1 MSKRLRG
8 RDVWVLLTGGR
19 GALIALVL
27 VFCLAAARYEA
38 FLLPENLVNVL
49 RQNSMLGLVALGMT
63 FVILT
68 GGIDL
73 SAGALVAVAGVAAA
87 FLSPNGAGVAT
98 LGAIASTC
106 LIGAGNGVL
115 IARGHIPPFIATL
128 CVTIAARGVALAVTG
143 EQALRIDRA
152 ATGFTWFGRGHVGPI
167 PVPVA
172 VFALVF
178 GVSWVILMHTSFGRR
193 VYAIGD
199 NREAARTMGSNE
211 SSVLIP
217 VYAIS
222 GALAG
227 IAGVILASRL
237 GMGHPAAGT
246 GWELDA
252 IAAVVVGG
260 TLLTGGSGG
269 VGSTVI
275 GVLLLGL
282 LFNVFNLEGT
292 ISSWWQWVLRGLFLL
307 AVAVLQRVG
316 ASRDPELHL

>member
-1 MSKRLRG
+1 MKRPLHART
-8 RDVWVLLTGGR
+8 VLVSLGGGR
-19 GALIALVL
+19 GALFALVM
-27 VFCLAAARYEA
+27 VFCVAAARYEA

-73 SAGALVAVAGVAAA
+73 SAGALAAVAGIAAAVLSRYGAGVAA
-87 FLSPNGAGVAT
+87 
-98 LGAIASTC
+98 LGAILSTC
-106 LIGAGNGVL
+106 LLGVANGVL
-115 IARGHIPPFIATL
+115 ITRGRIPPFIATL
-128 CVTIAARGVALAVTG
+128 CMTIAARGVALAVTT
-143 EQALRIDRA
+143 EEAVRIDRA
-152 ATGFTWFGRGHVGPI
+152 ATAFRWFGRGHLGPF

-172 VFALVF
+172 AFAVAF
-178 GVSWVILMHTSFGRR
+178 AASWVVLTHTAFGRR

-199 NREAARTMGSNE
+199 NAEAARAMGSNE
-211 SSVLIP
+211 ASVLIP

-227 IAGVILASRL
+227 MAGVILASRL
-237 GMGHPAAGT
+237 GMGHPVAGT
-246 GWELDA
+246 GWELEA

-307 AVAVLQRVG
+307 AVAVLQRIG
-316 ASRDPELHL
+316 ASRDAELQR

>member
-1 MSKRLRG
+1 
-8 RDVWVLLTGGR
+8 
-19 GALIALVL
+19 

-73 SAGALVAVAGVAAA
+73 SAGALVAVAGIAAA
-87 FLSPNGAGVAT
+87 FLSRYGAGVAT
-98 LGAIASTC
+98 LGSILVTC
-106 LIGAGNGVL
+106 AIGAGNGVL
-115 IARGHIPPFIATL
+115 ITRGRIPPFIATL
-128 CVTIAARGVALAVTG
+128 CMTIAARGVALAVTA
-143 EQALRIDRA
+143 EEAVRIDRA
-152 ATGFTWFGRGHVGPI
+152 ATGLRWLGRGYLGPF
-167 PVPVA
+167 PVPVTA
-172 VFALVF
+172 FVLAFT
-178 GVSWVILMHTSFGRR
+178 VSWVLLTHTAFGRR

-199 NREAARTMGSNE
+199 NAEAARAMGSNE
-211 SSVLIP
+211 GSVLIP

-227 IAGVILASRL
+227 MAGLILASRL
-237 GMGHPAAGT
+237 GMGHPVAGT

-260 TLLTGGSGG
+260 TLLTGGAGG

-316 ASRDPELHL
+316 ASREAQLQP